1 MAATD
6 PIHPIMLY
14 LDNEWQEFSYS
25 MYENDI
31 VYRKKLM
38 QAALKFRM
46 KRALQSKVKKVYC
59 LMFGGYIQQHT
70 LESTCVGF

>member
-25 MYENDI
+25 MYEND
-31 VYRKKLM
+31 
-38 QAALKFRM
+38 AAYKEKVDASGFSVPDE
-46 KRALQSKVKKVYC
+46 KALQSKAKKRFAVCMGCIYNSPRKKA
-59 LMFGGYIQQHT
+59 FA
-70 LESTCVGF
+70 